1 MVLFMND
8 NEKKIDDVIEESSIT
23 NYSDDIDDI
32 KIDNEELI
40 KKIINSIIKKEE
52 NKK

>member
-32 KIDNEELI
+32 KIYNEELI

>member
-1 MVLFMND
+1 MND